1 MLRTIGLVCNLA
13 LMLHGCMGQPACTN
27 SGEDVLIIPVAR
39 LSSVTGLSA
48 DGTCTVGPL
57 PVSCAQATK
66 CLEYRG
72 EQAVVVN
79 VTSTARG
86 KCTVS
91 VDFNDGCAAEEHH
104 YEFIGPH
111 ENCCDDVCSRSPEA
125 YPVASSCPK

>member
-1 MLRTIGLVCNLA
+1 MLRATGLVSILA
-13 LMLHGCMGQPACTN
+13 LVLHACMGTPACTN
-27 SGEDVLIIPVAR
+27 AGEDVLIIPVAR

-57 PVSCAQATK
+57 PASCSLAAK
-66 CLEYRG
+66 CIEYRG

-79 VTSTARG
+79 VTSSARG

-91 VDFNDGCAAEEHH
+91 VDFNDSCAAEEHH

-111 ENCCDDVCSRSPEA
+111 ENCCEDVCSRSPEA
-125 YPVASSCPK
+125 YPVASSCAK